1 MSFRLSNP
9 RRADSSPASRLEWM
23 HELANWYGCV
33 PVIFASIAESRR
45 WRHPV
50 MPFHVEHVIAK
61 QHGGTDDPRGLAL
74 ACDRCNA
81 FKGPNLTS
89 IDTDTNTLVPLFNP
103 RLDDWNDHFLA
114 RGGVLIGRT
123 PTGRAT
129 VRLLQMKARRRVE
142 LREEWRTHRESP

>member
-1 MSFRLSNP
+1 MDARTRQLVRL
-9 RRADSSPASRLEWM
+9 RAGDIREYCRIPQMAT
-23 HELANWYGCV
+23 
-33 PVIFASIAESRR
+33 
-45 WRHPV
+45 PV